1 MLGGWSLFEGI
12 SKWRTCSIWLYLA
25 VRGFEMDLCFHSLDE
40 VGWQFKQKSLYVQFC
55 PFINGH

>member
-1 MLGGWSLFEGI
+1 MEDLQYLGHLV
-12 SKWRTCSIWLYLA
+12 
-25 VRGFEMDLCFHSLDE
+25 VRGFEMDLFFHSLDE